1 MKARIGAN
9 VTFDENHEKIIKAT
23 GNGTTREAKKKN
35 EMERWMR
42 DYFTTPFGI
51 VETTMPCAFC

>member
-1 MKARIGAN
+1 MEQQEEER
-9 VTFDENHEKIIKAT
+9 
-23 GNGTTREAKKKN
+23 KKN